1 MAHGQKSA
9 KMPEFITMTEDS
21 QHAVEVAERVA
32 LEAGQ
37 LVMQGWRS
45 GMEVSR
51 KVRFDWLAQ
60 YDLASERLIRDRL
73 SREFPT
79 HRRANCIQRRVARRG
94 GSHDS

>member
-1 MAHGQKSA
+1 MT
-9 KMPEFITMTEDS
+9 ITQETRRALD
-21 QHAVEVAERVA
+21 VAERAA
-32 LEAGQ
+32 LEAGK
-37 LVMQGWRS
+37 LVMKGWRS
-45 GMEVSR
+45 VGEISH
-51 KVRFDWLAQ
+51 KGRFDLLTE